1 MAKGPGRARTV
12 RGVLTDLLALNEELA
27 ELDARIKTEEAR
39 KPDKAWTVSRCLQV
53 CRVDASRIPDL
64 KAALQPLAFPGD
76 PRFAST
82 LGRYYNQTLRM
93 LREGAYPVP
102 VTDESY
108 RRFFLR
114 ADYEAVVVETQQ
126 YNVRL
131 ADVLAVAVDTVAQDP
146 ACDGLFGDIADPDAH
161 RAALDDL
168 KKRRGELLARRALVR
183 EEAEA
188 MKADVEAALR

>member
-1 MAKGPGRARTV
+1 M
-12 RGVLTDLLALNEELA
+12 
-27 ELDARIKTEEAR
+27 
-39 KPDKAWTVSRCLQV
+39 
-53 CRVDASRIPDL
+53 PDL
-64 KAALQPLAFPGD
+64 KAALEPLAFPGD
-76 PRFAST
+76 QGFAST
-82 LGRYYNQTLRM
+82 LGRYYHQTLRM
-93 LREGAYPVP
+93 FREGASPIP
-102 VTDESY
+102 ITDEGF

-131 ADVLAVAVDTVAQDP
+131 ADVLAVAVGTVAQDP

-168 KKRRGELLARRALVR
+168 KKQRAELLHRRQLVR